1 MEDNPKIRH
10 FCLCGANLRSAL
22 ITGILCT
29 AHSLV
34 YLVLWIIELVN
45 HQFQPFHALAITFY
59 VISLAAYILM
69 ILAATSKFTL
79 KTRKSLMIASM
90 VLTIIDAILGLVTFY
105 FNVKTTM
112 GTEKALL
119 DQGNNGI
126 TWILSIG
133 VCVWA
138 AVLGYGAILEIQE
151 AEDKTIT
158 DNDDSKDPEPKVTEQ
173 KNPFDEE

>member
-1 MEDNPKIRH
+1 MENTPKIRH

-29 AHSLV
+29 VHSLV
-34 YLVLWIIELVN
+34 YLVLWIIECVY
-45 HQFQPFHALAITFY
+45 QPFKPFLALAITFY
-59 VISLAAYILM
+59 VISLTAYILM
-69 ILAATSKFTL
+69 ILAASL
-79 KTRKSLMIASM
+79 NVLRNRKILMIVSM
-90 VLTIIDAILGLVTFY
+90 VLNISDAILGLVAFY

-112 GTEKALL
+112 AIENALDL
-119 DQGNNGI
+119 GNNVI

-138 AVLGYGAILEIQE
+138 VILGYGAILEIQD
-151 AEDKTIT
+151 AEDKTST
-158 DNDDSKDPEPKVTEQ
+158 DNAEPKDT

>member
-79 KTRKSLMIASM
+79 KTRKSLMISSM
-90 VLTIIDAILGLVTFY
+90 VLTITVAILGLVTFY

-112 GTEKALL
+112 RIEKAL
-119 DQGNNGI
+119 DQGNNVI

-158 DNDDSKDPEPKVTEQ
+158 DPKDPKPKVTEQ

>member
-105 FNVKTTM
+105 FNVKM
-112 GTEKALL
+112 GTEKAL
-119 DQGNNGI
+119 DRGNNVI

-151 AEDKTIT
+151 AEDKAIT
-158 DNDDSKDPEPKVTEQ
+158 DNNDPKEPEPKVTEQ

>member
-29 AHSLV
+29 THSLV

-126 TWILSIG
+126 TWIFSIG

>member
-1 MEDNPKIRH
+1 MVNTPKIRH

-29 AHSLV
+29 VHSLV
-34 YLVLWIIELVN
+34 YLVLWIIECVYQQPLK
-45 HQFQPFHALAITFY
+45 PFHALAITFY
-59 VISLAAYILM
+59 VISLTAYILM
-69 ILAATSKFTL
+69 ILGASL
-79 KTRKSLMIASM
+79 NVLRNRKILMIVSM
-90 VLTIIDAILGLVTFY
+90 VLNISDAILGLVAFY

-112 GTEKALL
+112 AIENALDL
-119 DQGNNGI
+119 GNNVI

-138 AVLGYGAILEIQE
+138 AILGYGAILEIQD
-151 AEDKTIT
+151 AEDKTST
-158 DNDDSKDPEPKVTEQ
+158 DNADPKDP

>member
-1 MEDNPKIRH
+1 MVNTPKIRH

-29 AHSLV
+29 VHSLV
-34 YLVLWIIELVN
+34 YLVLWIIECVY
-45 HQFQPFHALAITFY
+45 QQPFKPFHALAITFY
-59 VISLAAYILM
+59 VISMTAYILM
-69 ILAATSKFTL
+69 ILGASL
-79 KTRKSLMIASM
+79 NVLRNRKILMIVSM
-90 VLTIIDAILGLVTFY
+90 VLNISDAILGLVAFY

-112 GTEKALL
+112 AIENALDL
-119 DQGNNGI
+119 GNNVI

-138 AVLGYGAILEIQE
+138 AILGYGAILEIQD
-151 AEDKTIT
+151 AEDKTST
-158 DNDDSKDPEPKVTEQ
+158 DNADPKDP

>member
-1 MEDNPKIRH
+1 MVNTPKIRH

-29 AHSLV
+29 VHSLV
-34 YLVLWIIELVN
+34 YLVLWIIECVY
-45 HQFQPFHALAITFY
+45 QPFKPFLALAITFY
-59 VISLAAYILM
+59 VISLTAYILM
-69 ILAATSKFTL
+69 ILAASL
-79 KTRKSLMIASM
+79 NVLRNRKILMIVSM
-90 VLTIIDAILGLVTFY
+90 VLNISDAILGLVAFY

-112 GTEKALL
+112 AIENALDL
-119 DQGNNGI
+119 GNNVI

-138 AVLGYGAILEIQE
+138 VILGYGAILEIQD
-151 AEDKTIT
+151 AEDKTST
-158 DNDDSKDPEPKVTEQ
+158 DNADPKDP

>member
-29 AHSLV
+29 AHSSV

-105 FNVKTTM
+105 FNVKM

-119 DQGNNGI
+119 DQGNNVI

-158 DNDDSKDPEPKVTEQ
+158 DPKDPKPKVTEQ

>member
-119 DQGNNGI
+119 DQGNNVI

-158 DNDDSKDPEPKVTEQ
+158 DNDDPKKPEPKVTEQ
-173 KNPFDEE
+173 KNPYDEE